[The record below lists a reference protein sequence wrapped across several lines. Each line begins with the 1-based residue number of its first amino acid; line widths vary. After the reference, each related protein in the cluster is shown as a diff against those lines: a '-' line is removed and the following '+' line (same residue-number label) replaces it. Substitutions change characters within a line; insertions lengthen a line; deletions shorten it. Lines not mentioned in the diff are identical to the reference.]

1 MFFKG
6 TNWIPAD
13 SFQER
18 ITKDTLRSLLQST
31 ADAHMN
37 SMRVWGGGVSE
48 QVNMVL
54 DVLKPVLNWAN
65 VCSPKHTSDTLT
77 NYDSFLN

>member
-18 ITKDTLRSLLQST
+18 ITKDTLRSLLQSV

-54 DVLKPVLNWAN
+54 DVLRLVRDGEKGGGGGMEVSSKYGA
-65 VCSPKHTSDTLT
+65 
-77 NYDSFLN
+77 